1 MRISVKSSLI
11 AAVAILLGFLLV
23 EGWVGAS
30 RLGMMRAASADL
42 SGNWMPSTRVLG
54 EIKYTVTRHRVQ
66 MSRMVLN
73 DDEEILKTMEGR
85 LDNTLKALATLSTKY
100 EGMIVNDEERRSW
113 AEFKQVWAG
122 YLDAQRKIQD
132 LARKNVD
139 ADATKA
145 FNESTPHFD
154 KVVAALEAG
163 IQINDKGGADA
174 TAFASDVYDG
184 AIRIVLILVGA
195 AAMVGV
201 GAGVF
206 VVAGVTRPLDRL
218 TASMSAV
225 AAGDLA
231 SEIPST
237 ARGDEIGAMAR
248 ALVVFRDG
256 LAEAKRLRAEQLEKE
271 AEVARR
277 MVAERHRI
285 ADAFMNT
292 MGALAGG
299 FVTSSSEVADA
310 ARNLSATAEETS
322 RQAAAV
328 THAAETASVNVETV
342 AASTEELTSSVQEIT
357 GQVVNSAKVAETA
370 AQEAA
375 HTEAN
380 IRVLSDS
387 AEKIG
392 DVVNLIKDIAGQTN
406 LLALNATIEAARAGE
421 AGRGFA
427 VVASEVKLLAAQTA
441 KATDEIAL
449 KIGEIQTATS
459 ETVASID
466 RIVQTIGT
474 IRQVTGSIAGAVEQ
488 QGAATREI
496 SSNTHRAAD
505 GTRHV
510 TDNISGVGHAA
521 EMTGAAATQLMGL
534 STSLT
539 SEADRL
545 TREVNSF
552 VEKLRAG

>member
-1 MRISVKSSLI
+1 MRLTVKSSLI
-11 AAVAILLGFLLV
+11 AAVAILVSFLLV
-23 EGWVGAS
+23 EGWVGAT
-30 RLGMMRAASADL
+30 RLGMMKTASEDL
-42 SGNWMPSTRVLG
+42 SGNWMPSMRLLG

-73 DDEEILKTMEGR
+73 DDEEVLKTMEGR
-85 LDNTLKALATLSTKY
+85 LANTLKGLADLSSKY
-100 EGMIVNDEERRSW
+100 ESLVSTDQERKTW
-113 AEFKQVWAG
+113 GEFKQVWAG
-122 YLDAQRKIQD
+122 YLDGQNKIQA

-139 ADATKA
+139 AEATKA

-163 IQINDKGGADA
+163 IQLNDKGGADA
-174 TAFASDVYDG
+174 TAFAAMVYDG

-195 AAMVGV
+195 AAVVGV
-201 GAGVF
+201 GAGAF
-206 VVAGVTRPLDRL
+206 VVLGVTRPLDRL
-218 TASMSAV
+218 TGAMSSV
-225 AAGDLA
+225 AGGDLT
-231 SEIPST
+231 SGIPSVE
-237 ARGDEIGAMAR
+237 RSDEIGAMAR

-256 LAEAKRLRAEQLEKE
+256 LAEAKRLREEQAAKE

-285 ADAFMNT
+285 ADEFMGT
-292 MGALAGG
+292 MGKLAEN
-299 FVTSSSEVADA
+299 FVNSSGEVADA

-370 AQEAA
+370 AEEAA

-421 AGRGFA
+421 AGKGFA
-427 VVASEVKLLAAQTA
+427 VVASEVKQLAAQTA

-474 IRQVTGSIAGAVEQ
+474 IRQLTGSIAGAVEQ
-488 QGAATREI
+488 QGSATREI

-510 TDNISGVGHAA
+510 TDNINGVGHAA

-545 TREVNSF
+545 TNEVHSF
-552 VEKLRAG
+552 VGKLRAG